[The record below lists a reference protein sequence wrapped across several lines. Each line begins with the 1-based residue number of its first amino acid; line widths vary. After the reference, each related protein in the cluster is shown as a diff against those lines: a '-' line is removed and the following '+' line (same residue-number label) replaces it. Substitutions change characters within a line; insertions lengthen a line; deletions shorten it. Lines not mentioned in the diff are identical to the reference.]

1 MSNRRAFSLIL
12 TAALLSLACGPSH
25 SQAESVRWRNNLDAA
40 KIEATQSGKLVLLHF
55 WTTSCGPCRTLE
67 RDVFSQPQIG
77 DSLDQN
83 FVPVKVDADLS
94 PALSS
99 AYEIDRV
106 PTDVVLTPQGNVV
119 AKLSCP
125 LDPSAYANQLGNVAT
140 HYAQFMAKPNSTV
153 QPPVQSAY
161 NGLQVGQYNAEP
173 AVTTMP
179 SDNPAAVTPAAAYT
193 TNPYAAAPQAAPE
206 FSALA
211 AAPQSP
217 SAPQGIN
224 NPYTQAPP
232 MAQQNAAQQ
241 NAAQQNAAQ
250 QPAPQSQIVT
260 TAQLAEQLPPGSPPL
275 AFEGFCPVTLK
286 AARKWVAG
294 NPQFGAIHRGRTF
307 LFTGDAQRQQFL
319 ANPDAYSPV
328 FSGMDAVIMI
338 DQNQAVEGSRRYG
351 YEYRGAFYLFHNQ
364 QTMARFANDPDRYSA
379 QVRQAMNRLDA
390 GAGGTMYR

>member
-1 MSNRRAFSLIL
+1 MSIRHAFSLIL

-25 SQAESVRWRNNLDAA
+25 SQAEPVRWRNNLDAA

-67 RDVFSQPQIG
+67 RDVFSLPQIG
-77 DSLDQN
+77 DFLDQN
-83 FVPVKVDADLS
+83 FVPVKVDADLA

-125 LDPSAYANQLGNVAT
+125 MDPTAYANQLGNVAT
-140 HYAQFMAKPNSTV
+140 HYVQFMAKPNSTV

-161 NGLQVGQYNAEP
+161 NGLQVGQYNAQP
-173 AVTTMP
+173 AVTTAP
-179 SDNPAAVTPAAAYT
+179 SDNPATVAPAASHT
-193 TNPYAAAPQAAPE
+193 TNPYVAPQAAPE
-206 FSALA
+206 FSAQA
-211 AAPQSP
+211 APPQSP

-232 MAQQNAAQQ
+232 MAQQNAT
-241 NAAQQNAAQ
+241 Q

-260 TAQLAEQLPPGSPPL
+260 TAQLAVQLPPGSPPL

-286 AARKWVAG
+286 VARKWIAG

-364 QTMARFANDPDRYSA
+364 ETMARFANDPDRYSA
-379 QVRQAMNRLDA
+379 QVRQAMNRMDA
-390 GAGGTMYR
+390 GAGGTTYR